1 MNIVDLETAH
11 KQGLQGFQLRN
22 CAKHLRDELLP
33 KATGKR
39 KDELFRAIHELRMVA
54 DALDMTEKK
63 GQ

>member
-1 MNIVDLETAH
+1 MQVVDLETAR

-39 KDELFRAIHELRMVA
+39 KDELFRAIHELRLVA
-54 DALDMTEKK
+54 DALDLKEK
-63 GQ
+63 QS